1 MERTLIAQD
10 QLIGARFEK
19 CVVEKLIG
27 RGGYG
32 LTYLAFDGE
41 LQEHRVIKVS
51 QDSGLDESTRRRHL
65 KTFLEEG
72 LILSRLKHP
81 QIVTLRGQGDKHG
94 HRYMI
99 LDYIQGYSLRAI
111 LDVIGQ
117 RQADLGCAWQD
128 LMDPITASAL
138 ILSALYP
145 LEYAHRANVH
155 LPDREIFGVAHRDI
169 SPGNLILGVKGNE
182 KGRLVLIDFGTA
194 KTALNE
200 NVTVDQ
206 NLVGTIPY
214 MGKARLQKAN
224 SPEERALHQDFWK
237 DFRETQHDIHAI
249 GVLYYQLLTGR
260 LPLYGETTPQIIVKI
275 LDREAYTQCH
285 LDIASAHPY
294 ASAVFRKCLVWH
306 DFNLPIAEQDY
317 QYPDA
322 ASMRPDMEEVFHS
335 LSGGRSVNDVL
346 IALGKRMAH
355 PESFAPAEAGAKA
368 KSGTASTAILPKP
381 APPQRT
387 SEMLRALPYPVKK
400 RRTWTY
406 AAGGLGL
413 LAIASGAAWR
423 FAPRHSSLMPSRET
437 ASASPASAQH
447 AMVKS
452 GSSRPVPRTLPG
464 PRETL
469 ENLEATKPPSR
480 PVKTSQSTPA
490 AGKALGRPAPANKAL
505 HLLPGQTSPNP
516 EAMPALP
523 DPAVSPAS
531 PANATAGD
539 VAPEATGES
548 AQVEF
553 VQAQS
558 LVREEDPG
566 AFERI
571 NALLLKRPASPDLR
585 LLKCQVILMRDP
597 ASAAARRDLAA
608 LQSARPEFMHPGLF
622 HEQTL
627 YLLWQADA
635 AAFEAQKT
643 PDRRVNL
650 LKSANAYI
658 AEYGSLPAYGA
669 KVQGIKDR
677 LPR

>member
-111 LDVIGQ
+111 LDAIGQ
-117 RQADLGCAWQD
+117 RQVELGCAWQD

-224 SPEERALHQDFWK
+224 SPEERALHQEFWK

-260 LPLYGETTPQIIVKI
+260 LPLCGETTPQIIVKI
-275 LDREAYTQCH
+275 LDREAYAQCH

-294 ASAVFRKCLVWH
+294 ASSVFRKCLVWH
-306 DFNLPIAEQDY
+306 DFNLPISEQDY

-322 ASMRPDMEEVFHS
+322 ASMRPEMEEVFHS

-355 PESFAPAEAGAKA
+355 PESFAPVETGAKPR
-368 KSGTASTAILPKP
+368 SGTASTGSLPKP
-381 APPQRT
+381 VLPQRT

-400 RRTWTY
+400 RRTWPY
-406 AAGGLGL
+406 AAAALGL
-413 LAIASGAAWR
+413 LALASGAAWR
-423 FAPRHSSLMPSRET
+423 FAPRHSSLLPAGARET
-437 ASASPASAQH
+437 VTAA
-447 AMVKS
+447 
-452 GSSRPVPRTLPG
+452 PG
-464 PRETL
+464 PAPQAIAKGGSTQPARQLLPAPHETL
-469 ENLEATKPPSR
+469 ENLDAPRTASRSEKPMRALPATAKPAGR
-480 PVKTSQSTPA
+480 FTPA
-490 AGKALGRPAPANKAL
+490 NKPVHLPQGQPARNPDAMPAPAA
-505 HLLPGQTSPNP
+505 S
-516 EAMPALP
+516 PALP
-523 DPAVSPAS
+523 P
-531 PANATAGD
+531 TGD
-539 VAPEATGES
+539 AAPEAGGES
-548 AQVEF
+548 VQEAF

-558 LVREEDPG
+558 LVREEDPA

-597 ASAAARRDLAA
+597 ASAEARRDLAA
-608 LQSARPEFMHPGLF
+608 LQSSRPEFMHPGLF

-658 AEYGSLPAYGA
+658 AEYGSLPAYAA
-669 KVQGIKDR
+669 KVQGIKDH

>member
-10 QLIGARFEK
+10 QLIGVRFEK

-32 LTYLAFDGE
+32 LSYLAFDGE

-99 LDYIQGYSLRAI
+99 LDYIQGYSLRSI
-111 LDVIGQ
+111 LDVVGQ
-117 RQADLGCAWQD
+117 RQVALGCAWQD

-224 SPEERALHQDFWK
+224 SPEERALHQEFWK

-260 LPLYGETTPQIIVKI
+260 LPFYGETTPQIIVKI

-294 ASAVFRKCLVWH
+294 ASGVLRKCLAWH
-306 DFNLPIAEQDY
+306 DFNLPLSEQEY

-322 ASMRPDMEEVFHS
+322 AAMRPEMEEVFHS

-355 PESFAPAEAGAKA
+355 PEALAPADDAARAKT
-368 KSGTASTAILPKP
+368 GTASTASLPKTVV
-381 APPQRT
+381 PQRT

-400 RRTWTY
+400 RSPWPY
-406 AAGGLGL
+406 LALGAGI
-413 LAIASGAAWR
+413 LAIALGAAWR
-423 FAPRHSSLMPSRET
+423 FAPRHSKLFAKANSEFGPSSQTSSLPAAAPR
-437 ASASPASAQH
+437 ASAPTAARNLPA
-447 AMVKS
+447 
-452 GSSRPVPRTLPG
+452 

-469 ENLEATKPPSR
+469 EDLGSAKAVSHPDRNSRSAAASAKAFRAT
-480 PVKTSQSTPA
+480 
-490 AGKALGRPAPANKAL
+490 PANKAGRASGDFRAL
-505 HLLPGQTSPNP
+505 IPKAGSLS
-516 EAMPALP
+516 PALP
-523 DPAVSPAS
+523 APGIPEI
-531 PANATAGD
+531 PP
-539 VAPEATGES
+539 APEASGES
-548 AQVEF
+548 AKEEF
-553 VQAQS
+553 VQAQT
-558 LVREEDPG
+558 LVREEDPS

-571 NALLLKRPASPDLR
+571 NALLIKHPASPDLR
-585 LLKCQVILMRDP
+585 LLKSQVILLRNP
-597 ASAAARRDLAA
+597 SSAEARGELSA
-608 LQSARPEFMHPGLF
+608 LQSARPEFMHPSLF
-622 HEQTL
+622 HEQAL

-643 PDRRVNL
+643 PENRVRL
-650 LKSANAYI
+650 LKSANAYLS
-658 AEYGSLPAYGA
+658 EYGSLPAYQA

-677 LPR
+677 LPH